1 MGHLGGSAE
10 RMDSGASGWG
20 MGPERQLF
28 LFLPSSFFFF
38 VGSVGGWRLEV
49 ESGCGCEVDGDL
61 KV

>member
-1 MGHLGGSAE
+1 MGN
-10 RMDSGASGWG
+10 GAREAAVSLLA
-20 MGPERQLF
+20 LF
-28 LFLPSSFFFF
+28 IFFFF